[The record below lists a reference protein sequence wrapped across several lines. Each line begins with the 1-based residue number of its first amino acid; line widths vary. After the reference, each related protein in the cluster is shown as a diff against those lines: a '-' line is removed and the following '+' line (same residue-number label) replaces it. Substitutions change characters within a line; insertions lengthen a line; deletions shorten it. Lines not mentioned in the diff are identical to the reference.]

1 MKQVNIIVKSSVQ
14 EQEKFIGTYPEK
26 NLLTI
31 DAEGQIIQ
39 DDVITHGIKIGD
51 GETKWDDLPFLK
63 LPPDIANDWKVLAE
77 SATNG
82 QLVTLPDLNFAY
94 LLIDAEK
101 LDNAQYTEIVNQIAS
116 RNIGL
121 YLAAAESEKS
131 LYPDGSQIQNYALTI
146 NTDEDKPFITQD
158 PNGATATN
166 SIVDRFIFNTSNE
179 SKYDKIEVKLKDSE
193 AQEKIEQL
201 KATVDDK
208 FTTFSEQTK
217 KDIEQVKKDIKE
229 STYIFGSNNIPEG
242 TTSGLIPFPEVEKR
256 TKDYFLS
263 GAGTWE
269 QIILTADKVKYTT
282 PTGNQTYVKDV
293 LDDLLSGASLSFAQG
308 NATDRQVFIVGAT
321 QEGLNNKKTTLKY
334 SPSVYLDCK
343 DNVLYG
349 GAWNDIAEFRESFD
363 SYAAGNC
370 VYETARGKLMISD
383 KRMIPNSYI
392 VSDTYGYALGEKDID
407 TVPVTIAGRVLAYYL
422 EDKNELKIGDA
433 VCSGPNGAVCKMKK
447 WEKILHPECIIGY
460 VSEIP
465 HYEIWG
471 QHNTS
476 VRNRVWIKVK

>member
-77 SATNG
+77 STTNG

-121 YLAAAESEKS
+121 YLAAAESGKS

-158 PNGATATN
+158 PNGAAATS

-179 SKYDKIEVKLKDSE
+179 SKYDKIEVK
-193 AQEKIEQL
+193 
-201 KATVDDK
+201 
-208 FTTFSEQTK
+208 
-217 KDIEQVKKDIKE
+217 
-229 STYIFGSNNIPEG
+229 
-242 TTSGLIPFPEVEKR
+242 
-256 TKDYFLS
+256 
-263 GAGTWE
+263 
-269 QIILTADKVKYTT
+269 
-282 PTGNQTYVKDV
+282 
-293 LDDLLSGASLSFAQG
+293 
-308 NATDRQVFIVGAT
+308 
-321 QEGLNNKKTTLKY
+321 
-334 SPSVYLDCK
+334 
-343 DNVLYG
+343 
-349 GAWNDIAEFRESFD
+349 
-363 SYAAGNC
+363 
-370 VYETARGKLMISD
+370 
-383 KRMIPNSYI
+383 
-392 VSDTYGYALGEKDID
+392 
-407 TVPVTIAGRVLAYYL
+407 
-422 EDKNELKIGDA
+422 
-433 VCSGPNGAVCKMKK
+433 
-447 WEKILHPECIIGY
+447 
-460 VSEIP
+460 
-465 HYEIWG
+465 
-471 QHNTS
+471 
-476 VRNRVWIKVK
+476 